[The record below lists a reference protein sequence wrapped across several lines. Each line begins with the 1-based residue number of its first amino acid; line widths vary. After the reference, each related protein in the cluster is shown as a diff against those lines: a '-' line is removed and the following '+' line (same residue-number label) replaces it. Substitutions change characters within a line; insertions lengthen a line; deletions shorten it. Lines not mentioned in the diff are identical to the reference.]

1 MMLDLDVLH
10 TRLWRPTCSQCGAA
24 DPPSEHGEAMDGR
37 EFERHVGC
45 PKPDDLFASEV
56 GDHGL
61 TRDEQRALLG
71 EARRLR
77 TQLDALALCVRRE
90 HNARIAWLATLPDGA
105 CPNPP
110 PRVLLDAERA
120 TREALREVL

>member
-1 MMLDLDVLH
+1 MTLDLDALH
-10 TRLWRPTCSQCGAA
+10 ARLWRPTCSQCGSV
-24 DPPSEHGEAMDGR
+24 DPPTERGEGMDGR
-37 EFERHVGC
+37 ELERHVGC

-61 TRDEQRALLG
+61 TRDEQRALLD

-77 TQLDALALCVRRE
+77 AQLDALALCVRRE
-90 HNARIAWLATLPDGA
+90 HNARLAWLATLPDGA
-105 CPNPP
+105 APTPSAA
-110 PRVLLDAERA
+110 VDAAWAA